1 MNKIFKK
8 ESLNFFTLENIENY
22 RSGVLLLESN
32 FFHLLTFTF
41 SKDMDERERE
51 FEINEK
57 LETLFEE
64 YDSFYFLEKE
74 LSLESNESTE
84 KTLLI
89 LIEKDKIY
97 TLLDNLKEKKISLLG
112 IYPLFLV
119 ELFNKDNI
127 EKTYVEIESE
137 KYRIYH
143 FLENKLIN
151 YQEIDFDRDELI
163 TNPTYLEENLNGES
177 FIYPNQ
183 LEIQEFFPMLKVR
196 SWNNYSLN
204 LKDDLNFLPA
214 DYIKEINYK
223 KNLKLAILTLSVV
236 TIISTLLFFS
246 LQFFIKKEQNR
257 LNILEENYSNLHEKN
272 LQLREEILNLESEIK
287 DIKEKSRVREFK
299 NIKLT
304 QLLKAIY
311 SCGDLEFSS
320 IEYSDRLI
328 ILKGFSSSENE
339 IYRFQNNILDYNF
352 FKNFNHDFIKLNDKN
367 YEFHIEIEVDNG
379 TSKKIWLSRT

>member
-32 FFHLLTFTF
+32 FFHLLIFTF
-41 SKDMDERERE
+41 PKDMDERERE

-163 TNPTYLEENLNGES
+163 TNPTYLEENLNGEN

-196 SWNNYSLN
+196 DWNNYSLN

-223 KNLKLAILTLSVV
+223 KNLKLAILTLSII

-257 LNILEENYSNLHEKN
+257 LNVLEENYSNLHEKN

-379 TSKKIWLSRT
+379 TSKKI

>member
-41 SKDMDERERE
+41 PKDMDERERE

-74 LSLESNESTE
+74 LSLETNKSAE

-272 LQLREEILNLESEIK
+272 LQLREKILNLESEIK

-379 TSKKIWLSRT
+379 TSKKI

>member
-1 MNKIFKK
+1 
-8 ESLNFFTLENIENY
+8 
-22 RSGVLLLESN
+22 
-32 FFHLLTFTF
+32 
-41 SKDMDERERE
+41 MDERERE

-74 LSLESNESTE
+74 LSLETNKSAE

-257 LNILEENYSNLHEKN
+257 LNVLEENYSNLHEKN
-272 LQLREEILNLESEIK
+272 LQLREEILNLENEIK
-287 DIKEKSRVREFK
+287 DIKEKSKVREFK

-379 TSKKIWLSRT
+379 TSKKI

>member
-74 LSLESNESTE
+74 LSLETNKSAE

-257 LNILEENYSNLHEKN
+257 LNVLEENYSNLHEKN
-272 LQLREEILNLESEIK
+272 LQLREEILNLENEIK
-287 DIKEKSRVREFK
+287 DIKEKSKVREFK

-379 TSKKIWLSRT
+379 TSKKI

>member
-379 TSKKIWLSRT
+379 TSKKI

>member
-8 ESLNFFTLENIENY
+8 ESLNFFTLENIKNY

-32 FFHLLTFTF
+32 FFHLLTFIF
-41 SKDMDERERE
+41 PKDMDERERE

-74 LSLESNESTE
+74 LSLETNESAE

-163 TNPTYLEENLNGES
+163 TNPTYLEENLNGEN

-196 SWNNYSLN
+196 DWNNYSLN

-223 KNLKLAILTLSVV
+223 KNLKLAILTLSII

-257 LNILEENYSNLHEKN
+257 LNVLEENYSNLHEKN

-379 TSKKIWLSRT
+379 TFKKI